1 MNTSV
6 YEDELCF
13 VAAEADGG
21 ERLDVYVSSVADI
34 SRARAQALIDDG
46 AVTVNG
52 AAAPKRTKLKCGDS
66 VRVNLPPP
74 QDLSAAP
81 QNIPIE
87 VVYEDDDLLVVNK
100 PQGMVV
106 HPAPGNPD
114 GTLVNALLY
123 YLGDRLST
131 INGVLRPGIVHRIDK
146 DTAGLLIVAK
156 NDVAHASLASQIE
169 KHSFTRCYEAVIR
182 GHLKEENGTVNAPI
196 ARHRTDRKRM
206 AVVAGG
212 RNAVTHYSLIAEYKG
227 FSHVRL
233 RLETGRTHQIRV
245 HMAHIGH
252 PVAGDPVYGG
262 GTIPNLSGQC
272 LFAKHIGFSHPTSGK
287 WLEFEAELPRFFKD
301 VLNYIDK

>member
-1 MNTSV
+1 METQTV
-6 YEDELCF
+6 DTLCF
-13 VAAEADGG
+13 VAEEADGG
-21 ERLDVYVSSVADI
+21 ERLDVFAAAAADI
-34 SRARAQALIDDG
+34 SRARAQALIDGG

-52 AAAPKRTKLKCGDS
+52 VAVPKRTAVKAGDF
-66 VRVNLPPP
+66 VRIVMPPP
-74 QDLSAAP
+74 KELCAIP
-81 QNIPIE
+81 QNIPID
-87 VVYEDDDLLVVNK
+87 VVYEDADLLVVNK

-106 HPAPGNPD
+106 HPAPGNED

-156 NDVAHASLASQIE
+156 NDAAHTALAAQIAA
-169 KHSFTRCYEAVIR
+169 HSFSRCYEAVVR
-182 GHLKEENGTVNAPI
+182 GCPKETSGMVNAPI
-196 ARHRTDRKRM
+196 ARSHTDRKRM

-212 RNAVTHYSLIAEYKG
+212 RSAVTHYSLIAAYKG
-227 FSHVRL
+227 YSHLRL

-262 GTIPNLSGQC
+262 GTVPELNGQC
-272 LFAKHIGFSHPTSGK
+272 LFAKHIGFTHPTSGK
-287 WLEFEAELPRFFKD
+287 YLEFEAELPQFFKN
-301 VLNYIDK
+301 VLEYINK